1 MDNDYSFFIGDV
13 ALDEYYRAPYW
24 PKISDKVLVEILK
37 PQMGGS
43 IANAASVYNAYN
55 ESVYFLS
62 LLNSGKITQSLLT
75 DLQKQGI
82 DTSYVLYDD
91 SLPDAK
97 NIIVLAEGEHTL
109 IIPTLG
115 IQQIEITQEIIDAM
129 CKAKYVYTTIG
140 EIRPLRCGNMNAI
153 DIIKKVRESGAK
165 MVYDLDVGHIE
176 AGDELFFKEMDIV
189 FFNQIGFDV
198 YRKDSSDEEAI
209 SQLLSYGTEVVV
221 VTHAEEGCSVHT
233 KDQTVFV
240 EGIPVDVVDVTGA
253 GDTFCSS
260 FIYALNKCNNLI
272 MVANFA
278 NAAAARSVT
287 IMGARGGIS
296 SSEVVLDFMRGKGLE
311 PSREYNCFIE

>member
-24 PKISDKVLVEILK
+24 PKISDKVLVETLK

-43 IANAASVYNAYN
+43 IANAASVYNSYN

-62 LLNSGKITQSLLT
+62 LLNGGEITQSLLA

-115 IQQIEITQEIIDAM
+115 IQQIEITHDILDVM

-140 EIRPLRCGNMNAI
+140 EIRPLRYGNMNAI
-153 DIIKKVRESGAK
+153 EIIKKVRESGAK

-176 AGDELFFKEMDIV
+176 SGDGLFFKEMDIV

-198 YRKDSSDEEAI
+198 YRKDASYEEAV

-221 VTHAEEGCSVHT
+221 VTHAEKGCSVHT
-233 KDQTVFV
+233 KDQNVYV
-240 EGIPVDVVDVTGA
+240 EGISVDVVDVTGA

-260 FIYALNKCNNLI
+260 FIYALNKCNNLK
-272 MVANFA
+272 MVAKFA

-287 IMGARGGIS
+287 VMGARGGIS
-296 SSEVVLDFMRGKGLE
+296 STEVVLDFMREKGLE
-311 PSREYNCFIE
+311 PSNEYNCFIE